1 MSEILQGTTPSLEVT
16 IKKADF
22 LVTDVIKLE
31 FTIRYNF
38 QTRKY
43 GLSDVTADAVKNS
56 FTYTFSEAET
66 LSMKPGMN
74 VDYQLR
80 FLFSDGHILG
90 TKQMHVAVE
99 DLISKDVM
107 SE

>member
-16 IKKADF
+16 IKKTDF
-22 LVTDVIKLE
+22 LVTDVTKLE

-38 QTRKY
+38 TTRKY

-56 FTYTFSEAET
+56 FTYTFTEAET
-66 LSMKPGMN
+66 MSMKPGMN

-80 FLFSDGHILG
+80 FLFGDGHILG